1 MKTITLEVPA
11 VYGDHHV
18 TEVRRILLALPGV
31 IDVYVSSAFHLVEV
45 QLDENKIDEDQ
56 IRTTLGESG
65 YLDKLPM
72 PLESGIASHLK
83 ADQSQT
89 FFRHTQTFETMR
101 DTVSFEQKVSYS
113 GKPIWNCPGFGV
125 IKNKMED

>member
-11 VYGDHHV
+11 MYGDHHV

-31 IDVYVSSAFHLVEV
+31 IDLYVSSAFHLVEV
-45 QLDENKIDEDQ
+45 QLDENKINEDQ
-56 IRTTLGESG
+56 IRTTLGEFG
-65 YLDKLPM
+65 YLEKLPM
-72 PLESGIASHLK
+72 PVESGVASHLK

-101 DTVSFEQKVSYS
+101 DTVSFEQKVSFS

>member
-83 ADQSQT
+83 VDQSQT

-101 DTVSFEQKVSYS
+101 DTVSFEQKVSFS

>member
-11 VYGDHHV
+11 MYGDHHV

-31 IDVYVSSAFHLVEV
+31 IDLYVSSAFHLVEV
-45 QLDENKIDEDQ
+45 QLDENKINEDQ

-65 YLDKLPM
+65 YLEKLPM
-72 PLESGIASHLK
+72 PVESGVASHLK

-101 DTVSFEQKVSYS
+101 DTVSFEQKVSFS